1 MMLMLAAEPPDEQEG
16 LRRGCASVTRRANAE
31 RRRRPRTV

>member
-16 LRRGCASVTRRANAE
+16 LRRGCASVTRRAMPNGAAGHA
-31 RRRRPRTV
+31 P